1 MTILSMGYRNRTPSQ
16 IIGYGVYLYFLGLS
30 FRNASKA
37 LSFLLLVKISHVSIW
52 NWVQK
57 YQPTKKYRKNK
68 KIIEFIVDETAIKAG
83 SELIWLWVVI
93 EPNDKEIL
101 AVDISKERNMFVAER
116 FLSHVL
122 DKYGKHQV
130 SSDGGTWYPP
140 QACKFLNLYHHLH
153 SSFEKSIIE
162 RTVQYIKDRT
172 ENFDDYFSC
181 KKNKCKL
188 NHIKQWLKL
197 FVYQHNKEIIS

>member
-1 MTILSMGYRNRTPSQ
+1 MRSRNRTPSQ
-16 IIGYGVYLYFLGLS
+16 IIGYGLYLYFLGLS
-30 FRNASKA
+30 FRNAANKA

-52 NWVQK
+52 NWLQK
-57 YQPTKKYRKNK
+57 YKPTKKYRKNN

-83 SELIWLWVVI
+83 SEIIWLWVVI

-101 AVDISKERNMFVAER
+101 EVDISKNRNISITKR
-116 FLSHVL
+116 FLSGVVN
-122 DKYGKHQV
+122 KYGLHSA
-130 SSDGGTWYPP
+130 SSDGGTWYP
-140 QACKFLNLYHHLH
+140 QACKFLKLNHHLH

-172 ENFDDYFSC
+172 ESFDDYFPC

-188 NHIKQWLKL
+188 KHVKQWLKM
-197 FVYQHNKEIIS
+197 FVYQHNKEILP